1 MFKRFARSSRLED
14 ALATIDS
21 VAAEFGHPGV
31 GRALFDAE
39 APKAAELARTDP
51 FALQLTVF
59 AAAVGSFYRRHDAE
73 RDSVLVGHSLGEL
86 AALTV
91 AGGFDVADGARLV
104 CLRSE
109 ALKSAEVP
117 PGGMLAVE
125 LSERRAAHLVGTIG
139 DRHSCVAVV
148 NAPQWSVLSGPLEAL
163 NTAQRL
169 CEAMSIR
176 VRTLPSPYAFHSPGL
191 AVAAEAF
198 AASASRIR
206 QRPLRHAVYS
216 PVLGDFV
223 TDATDCVAL
232 LVKHLTTKVD
242 FLGAVRALHAEGMGA
257 FVECG
262 RSGLASLVRA
272 SVPDVTE
279 VAEVAEVAPRE
290 ADPVQAPKPVLTVVP
305 RPALPTAQ
313 SVALKLRQLYAAS
326 LGFPEEAISV
336 DADLEADL
344 GIDSLKRTE
353 MLSKVRAQFALPENV
368 NDGRLH
374 AHATLSQLAALVVEA
389 LSHTNGVNGVALA
402 HDPPALPTVQ
412 SVALKLRQLYAAS
425 LGFPE
430 EVISVDA
437 DLEADLGIDS
447 LKRTE
452 MLSKVRAEFALPES
466 VNDGRLHAHT
476 TLSQLGALVVEAMG
490 GAAEAPKPI
499 SSEIRIVAP
508 TSDVGGVLSH
518 LREIYASHLGFPVEA
533 VLADTDLEADLGID
547 SLKRT
552 EMIGKVG
559 SIFELQDAI
568 KQGRFFAHNTLRELA
583 GMISESLAQAA
594 SFAGGR

>member
-21 VAAEFGHPGV
+21 VATEFGHPGV
-31 GRALFDAE
+31 RQALFDPE

-59 AAAVGSFYRRHDAE
+59 AAAVGSFCRLHDAE
-73 RDSVLVGHSLGEL
+73 RDAVLAGHSLGEL

-91 AGGFDVADGARLV
+91 AGGFGLADGARLV

-109 ALKSAEVP
+109 ALQNAELP

-139 DRHSCVAVV
+139 NRHLGVAVV
-148 NAPQWSVLSGPLEAL
+148 NAPRWSVLSGPLEAL
-163 NTAQRL
+163 NEAQRL

-176 VRTLPSPYAFHSPGL
+176 TRTLPSPYAFHSPAL

-198 AASASRIR
+198 ASSASRIR
-206 QRPLRHAVYS
+206 QRPLRHVVYS
-216 PVLGDFV
+216 PLLGDYV
-223 TDATDCVAL
+223 TDTTDCVDL

-242 FLGAVRALHAEGMGA
+242 FLGAVRSLHTEGMGA

-279 VAEVAEVAPRE
+279 VAEVAEVAP
-290 ADPVQAPKPVLTVVP
+290 LMVVP
-305 RPALPTAQ
+305 TPTAPPTVQ

-353 MLSKVRAQFALPENV
+353 MLAKVRAHFALPENV
-368 NDGRLH
+368 NDG
-374 AHATLSQLAALVVEA
+374 Q
-389 LSHTNGVNGVALA
+389 
-402 HDPPALPTVQ
+402 
-412 SVALKLRQLYAAS
+412 
-425 LGFPE
+425 
-430 EVISVDA
+430 
-437 DLEADLGIDS
+437 
-447 LKRTE
+447 
-452 MLSKVRAEFALPES
+452 
-466 VNDGRLHAHT
+466 LHAHT

-490 GAAEAPKPI
+490 GVTDAPKPI
-499 SSEIRIVAP
+499 SSEVRVVAP
-508 TSDVGGVLSH
+508 THRSDTGAVLSQ
-518 LREIYASHLGFPVEA
+518 LRELYASHLGFPVEA

-559 SIFELQDAI
+559 SIFELQDATN
-568 KQGRFFAHNTLRELA
+568 QGRFFAHNTLRELA
-583 GMISESLAQAA
+583 GMISESLASTA
-594 SFAGGR
+594 SFAGGRS

>member
-1 MFKRFARSSRLED
+1 MAPTVFFFGGQGAYQPGMFKRFARSSRLED

-21 VAAEFGHPGV
+21 VAAEFSHPAVGHV
-31 GRALFDAE
+31 LFDPE

-59 AAAVGSFYRRHDAE
+59 AAAVGSFYRLQDAE
-73 RDSVLVGHSLGEL
+73 REAVFVGHSLGEL

-91 AGGFDVADGARLV
+91 AGGFGVADGARLV

-109 ALKSAEVP
+109 ALQNAELP

-125 LSERRAAHLVGTIG
+125 LSERRAARLVGTIG
-139 DRHSCVAVV
+139 DRRLGVAVV

-163 NTAQRL
+163 NKAQRL
-169 CEAMSIR
+169 CAALSIR
-176 VRTLPSPYAFHSPGL
+176 TRTLPSPYAFHSPAL

-198 AASASRIR
+198 ASSASRIR

-216 PVLGDFV
+216 PLLGDYV

-242 FLGAVRALHAEGMGA
+242 FLDAVRSLHSEGMGA

-279 VAEVAEVAPRE
+279 VAPSALSLEMSAGESLRTRE
-290 ADPVQAPKPVLTVVP
+290 ADPVQAAKPMFMVVP
-305 RPALPTAQ
+305 TPT
-313 SVALKLRQLYAAS
+313 
-326 LGFPEEAISV
+326 
-336 DADLEADL
+336 
-344 GIDSLKRTE
+344 
-353 MLSKVRAQFALPENV
+353 M
-368 NDGRLH
+368 
-374 AHATLSQLAALVVEA
+374 
-389 LSHTNGVNGVALA
+389 
-402 HDPPALPTVQ
+402 PPAPPEVHATVQ
-412 SVALKLRQLYAAS
+412 SVALTLRQLYAAS

-452 MLSKVRAEFALPES
+452 MLSKVRAQFALPES

-476 TLSQLGALVVEAMG
+476 TLSELGALVVEAMG
-490 GAAEAPKPI
+490 GVPEAPKPI
-499 SSEIRIVAP
+499 SSEVRVVAP
-508 TSDVGGVLSH
+508 TNRWDTEAAGGVLSQ
-518 LREIYASHLGFPVEA
+518 LRELYASHLGFPVEA

-559 SIFELQDAI
+559 SIFELRDATN
-568 KQGRFFAHNTLRELA
+568 QGRFFAHNTLRELA
-583 GMISESLAQAA
+583 GMISESLAQTA
-594 SFAGGR
+594 SFAGGE